1 MAEEADCP
9 SPSCLLTE
17 LLWEG
22 KARPAHT
29 LQSKGAEV
37 GRLGSAAAWLHHASQ
52 IVGPDHFLQS
62 VLG

>member
-1 MAEEADCP
+1 MTEEADCP

-22 KARPAHT
+22 TAKRAHT
-29 LQSKGAEV
+29 LQGKGAEV
-37 GRLGSAAAWLHHASQ
+37 GRLGSAEDWLHHASQ
-52 IVGPDHFLQS
+52 IVGPDHILQS